1 MSQEPGPRPLGLPSP
16 AATRTSPA
24 IVSYAQNAEDV
35 RLWRVLSGVKG
46 GFYVDIGAAHPR
58 IGSVTQL
65 FYERGWSGINVEPSP
80 VFDLLA
86 TERERDVNLRAV
98 VGPDDASA
106 TIHVTYPDLGLSTT
120 DLAAHAHVP
129 DAIDRVETFEV
140 PQLRLATMLDRYG
153 GVGRDI
159 SFLKVDVEGAET
171 AVLAS
176 NDWHRHRPAIVLVE
190 AVASWDS
197 RPTYE
202 SWEPILLGHGYRF
215 AAFDGINRY
224 YVSDE
229 RAELAE
235 GLAYPMSALDRY
247 VTYDL
252 VLSQQRVASLAA
264 EVEALRRETAR
275 SRAGESLARRAR
287 AEIWRLR
294 ELSEDLERYAGALET
309 DVADARAQIEQLT
322 YVADHYREAYE
333 SVLASRTWQAGKA
346 AWLVARPAVR
356 VARRLAGPAP
366 VAPATVAIE
375 VATSDEVAAE
385 PAPLAPLPADPAA
398 AYAEAVRVPGHVWS
412 FVPEDLET
420 DPLLTPIEAVLDT
433 TEVDAGAVSALVAA
447 ARERAAET
455 LPASHRAALHEVEAM
470 AYLLGHRSK
479 RAASAGV
486 PGATGW
492 GRIVVDARCLQ
503 HPHFTGRGVG
513 KHARRVLQAVRAAA
527 GARPITLLADPA
539 LPPLPADIAAV
550 SDVVAN
556 AAQVPAGDTELVV
569 CLSAMTDSAAPL
581 VPWLVQ
587 PEVTSVA
594 VVFDFIPAELP
605 GIYLRHPAERLAYR
619 ARLAALRTFDVGLCI
634 SATTARAL
642 AERAPGV
649 RPVVSG
655 VGDPLDAPPERALGA
670 SAPAFPYVLAPSGSD
685 PRKNLLAAVAAV
697 ARYRAT
703 HPGGRSDLGVVAAGR
718 IEGILRDG
726 VVEFSRV
733 LGLPDTAVSLP
744 DHVDDEELD
753 RLYRGAVA
761 VVVPSFAEGFSIPVA
776 EAVRR
781 HAPVVASDIAVHREV
796 LGEGWW
802 LVPPGDVEA
811 LAAALARALGEAPA
825 LSAAQEAHLGDL
837 AAPEAVSARLKAVFA
852 ELLALP
858 DGAPDRVAE
867 PRPHPSRGR
876 AGPRPKLAVVSP
888 FPPLTS
894 GVADHTA
901 FVAGHLSALAD
912 VTVCPTN
919 ADAQAPGGAAYR
931 LSPLNAGVYLDGKFD
946 AVLSVAGNSLYHV
959 PVLECLADYGGPC
972 LAHDNRMVEVY
983 RAWLGGEAAAE
994 LVSSPGHPVSPE
1006 QLEHMLRDLDTLPD
1020 LGYGPVAHQAAPLIV
1035 HAHDLA
1041 DRIARETGVTP
1052 HVLPFVPYN
1061 LPSEEALGRD
1071 ARNRAREACGLDPT
1085 VTHVATFGLVDR
1097 RTKAADV
1104 LIDAM
1109 AWLRAWDV
1117 PCHLHFVGPVPPH
1130 ESLLL
1135 RRFAAELGV
1144 AGRITF
1150 HGRVDRAAFE
1160 RWLLATDLAVQLRT
1174 SSVLSLSGALADC
1187 IVHGTTT
1194 ITNARVAAEMGAPS
1208 YVRSLPDR
1216 LSPLLLAEAIA
1227 KMASRAAA
1235 DAAHAGRADQR
1246 EAERRRYLEAHSG
1259 ERYAAELLEV
1269 LGFEVQGFEVPAR

>member
-16 AATRTSPA
+16 AATRTAPA

-35 RLWRVLSGVKG
+35 RLWRVLSGVKD
-46 GFYVDIGAAHPR
+46 GFYVDVGAAHPR

-86 TERERDVNLRAV
+86 TERARDVNLRAV
-98 VGPDDASA
+98 VGPEDASA

-140 PQLRLATMLDRYG
+140 LQLRLATMLDRYG
-153 GVGRDI
+153 AGRAI

-176 NDWHRHRPAIVLVE
+176 NDWQRHRPAVVLVE
-190 AVASWDS
+190 AVASWDP

-202 SWEPILLGHGYRF
+202 AWEPILLGHGYRF

-252 VLSQQRVASLAA
+252 VQSQQRVASLAA

-294 ELSEDLERYAGALET
+294 ELSEDLERYAHALET
-309 DVADARAQIEQLT
+309 DLADARAQIEQLA
-322 YVADHYREAYE
+322 YAADHYRNAYE

-356 VARRLAGPAP
+356 VARKLAGPAP
-366 VAPATVAIE
+366 AAPSIAAIE
-375 VATSDEVAAE
+375 AVAGSEVEVE
-385 PAPLAPLPADPAA
+385 PVPLAAPVADPAA
-398 AYAEAVRVPGHVWS
+398 AYAEAVLVPGHVWS
-412 FVPEDLET
+412 FTSEDLET
-420 DPLLTPIEAVLDT
+420 DPVLAPIEAALAAPH
-433 TEVDAGAVSALVAA
+433 VDARALGALVVEV
-447 ARERAAET
+447 RERAGEA
-455 LPASHRAALHEVEAM
+455 LPAADRAALHEVEAV
-470 AYLLGHRSK
+470 AHLLSHRGE
-479 RAASAGV
+479 RPAGGAGAAGAAAAGR
-486 PGATGW
+486 
-492 GRIVVDARCLQ
+492 GRIVVDTRCLQ

-513 KHARRVLQAVRAAA
+513 KHARRVLQALRAAA
-527 GARPITLLADPA
+527 GGRPLTLLADPA
-539 LPPLPADIAAV
+539 LPPLPHDVAAPG
-550 SDVVAN
+550 DQVVAN

-587 PEVTSVA
+587 PGVTSVA
-594 VVFDFIPAELP
+594 AVFDFIPAERP
-605 GIYLRHPAERLAYR
+605 GIYLRHPAERLAYH
-619 ARLAALRTFDVGLCI
+619 ARLAALGTYDVGLCI
-634 SATTARAL
+634 SATTARGL

-649 RPVVSG
+649 RAVVSG
-655 VGDPLDAPPERALGA
+655 VGDPLDAPPGRPPGA
-670 SAPAFPYVLAPSGSD
+670 GPPYVLAPSGSD
-685 PRKNLLAAVAAV
+685 PRKNLLATIAAV
-697 ARYRAT
+697 ARYRAS
-703 HPGGRSDLGVVAAGR
+703 HPGGGDLGVVATGR

-726 VVEFSRV
+726 VDEFARS
-733 LGLPDTAVSLP
+733 LGLPDGTVSLP
-744 DHVDDEELD
+744 DHVDEGELD

-781 HAPVVASDIAVHREV
+781 GVPVVASDIAVHREV

-802 LVPPGDVEA
+802 LVPADDVEA
-811 LAAALARALGEAPA
+811 LAGALARALDGAPA
-825 LSAAQEAHLGDL
+825 LVATQRAHLGDL
-837 AAPEAVSARLKAVFA
+837 AAPEAVSARLEAVLGEQLA
-852 ELLALP
+852 PTDDAPEL
-858 DGAPDRVAE
+858 R
-867 PRPHPSRGR
+867 PRPPARR
-876 AGPRPKLAVVSP
+876 ARPKLAVVSP

-901 FVAGHLSALAD
+901 FVAGHLAALAD

-919 ADAQAPGGAAYR
+919 ADAQAPSGAAYR
-931 LSPLNAGVYLDGKFD
+931 VSPLTAGVYLDRTFD

-959 PVLECLADYGGPC
+959 PVLEYLADYGGPC

-994 LVSSPGHPVSPE
+994 LVSAPGRPVSAE
-1006 QLEHMLRDLDTLPD
+1006 ELEHMLRDLDTLPN

-1061 LPSEEALGRD
+1061 LPSDASLGHD
-1071 ARNRAREACGLDPT
+1071 ARLRAREACGLDPE

-1109 AWLRAWDV
+1109 AWLGSWDV

-1130 ESLLL
+1130 ESLIL

-1144 AGRITF
+1144 ADRITF

-1160 RWLLATDLAVQLRT
+1160 RWLLATDIAVQLRT

-1187 IVHGTTT
+1187 IVHGTPT
-1194 ITNARVAAEMGAPS
+1194 ITNERVATEMGAPS
-1208 YVRSLPDR
+1208 YVQPLPDR

-1227 KMASRAAA
+1227 KMASHTAEVSHRA
-1235 DAAHAGRADQR
+1235 RADER

-1259 ERYAAELLEV
+1259 ERYAARLLEV
-1269 LGFEVQGFEVPAR
+1269 LGFEVGPR